1 MSSRHDA
8 IMPDMRPE
16 TSHQEVSNLSEE
28 EYLQLRQELAQQL
41 RQELRRSGRQHYFA
55 MGLHALVLIILAVLL
70 FISSQRYHDFM
81 LWAVGLCLLLFSALE
96 FLDLDYVQGGRSWL
110 DIFQSDKD
118 GDSTS
123 P

>member
-1 MSSRHDA
+1 
-8 IMPDMRPE
+8 MPDMRSESSPE
-16 TSHQEVSNLSEE
+16 ALSHLSESD
-28 EYLQLRQELAQQL
+28 YHRLRQDMAQQL

-55 MGLHALVLIILAVLL
+55 MGLHALVLVILAVLL

-110 DIFQSDKD
+110 DVFQRDN
-118 GDSTS
+118 DSERKS

>member
-1 MSSRHDA
+1 
-8 IMPDMRPE
+8 MPDMRSQSSP
-16 TSHQEVSNLSEE
+16 EVSSPLSEAD
-28 EYLQLRQELAQQL
+28 YHRLRQDMAQQL
-41 RQELRRSGRQHYFA
+41 RLELRRSGRQHYFA

-110 DIFQSDKD
+110 DVFQHD
-118 GDSTS
+118 GDNEGKS